1 VIDSL
6 EFINKLEPEI
16 RKPLIIAAMQ
26 DMGNV
31 GSIVVNFINK
41 SLGTIPF
48 RHVKST
54 RPPYVYDRG
63 GFIEIPEEKW
73 EYRFGNDL
81 IIFGGGPGQPQQN
94 DELNELCQDVID
106 IAKKYDAKFI
116 YTVGGFHTSRQFGK
130 HPTTYVT
137 TTSKSLLDQ
146 VQRLGIETTPQESV
160 ITGFNGLILGY
171 AKINGI
177 NGMGLYGELLE
188 PNIPQYRAAKSIIQ
202 TLEKLTYQK
211 LGDSSELE
219 AKADA
224 VDNQLKGCMK
234 DDYDF

>member
-1 VIDSL
+1 MSSL
-6 EFINKLEPEI
+6 EFINKSDPEI

-41 SLGTIPF
+41 SLGTVPF

-54 RPPYVYDRG
+54 IPPYVYDRG

-73 EYRFGNDL
+73 EYRFSNYF
-81 IIFGGGPGQPQQN
+81 IIFGGGSGQPQQN

-146 VQRLGIETTPQESV
+146 VRSLGIEATPQESV

-171 AKINGI
+171 AKLNGI

-188 PNIPQYRAAKSIIQ
+188 PNIPQYRAARSIIQ

-211 LGDSSELE
+211 LGDLSELD

-224 VDNQLKGCMK
+224 VDKQLDGGMKG
-234 DDYDF
+234 DYDL